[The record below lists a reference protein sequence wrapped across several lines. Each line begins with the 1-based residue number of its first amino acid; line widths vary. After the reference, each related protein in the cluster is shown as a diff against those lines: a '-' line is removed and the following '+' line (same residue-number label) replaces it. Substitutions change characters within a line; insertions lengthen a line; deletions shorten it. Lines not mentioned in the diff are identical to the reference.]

1 MSKKTIASDSNEN
14 RNHLCNKKGS
24 TPTHCRVSK
33 KLLAMYEEECGE
45 TLSMTQLYKTIC
57 SLTKSEIELL
67 TKKSKKWRPNFFKL
81 QLDISDK
88 DLSDKV
94 DISIRKSPEIE
105 TFINTF
111 MHDENDGKSSAE
123 KLENVLGFLCYIK
136 RKNAIEMPKSQ
147 ILHSPVLPVHG
158 NKNWMREEHYASIF
172 AQLPSNIT
180 SCVELFGGSGILTA
194 DASVFGLNCTYND
207 DDKDKQNFFKCLRDK
222 PADLRMKC
230 IFYSENKNIQI
241 SPKSSSLDKAGFF
254 WADSYRQCHSKVGDE
269 KRRNELLEIT
279 CQFEQVSEI
288 YKDVQFKN
296 CNALTYAKEFTKD
309 KHLLV
314 IIDPPYPYSKDY
326 SGRNT
331 NNKRSF
337 GMEDLGK
344 IVTNFKNAECIYI
357 IHGRLTAPKDY
368 SKKREEQD
376 LEADTYIRR
385 KIEQLYMDKG
395 LFYKEIPYGNLGTIE
410 YMISNYPFKSF
421 SPFTTENRY
430 GKSYLEN
437 DIPET
442 PDTCSETASKE
453 PPATVPSAINADD
466 SSALKKDYIKGKNLR
481 TTLLKQLKRKFAN
494 IVQKLRK

>member
-1 MSKKTIASDSNEN
+1 MLKSTTESNSNKN
-14 RNHLCNKKGS
+14 RNHSCIKKRS

-33 KLLAMYEEECGE
+33 KLLAMYEETCGE
-45 TLSMTQLYKTIC
+45 TLSMKQLHKNIS

-67 TKKSKKWRPNFFKL
+67 IKKSAEWEPDFFKL
-81 QLDISDK
+81 ELGISDK

-94 DISIRKSPEIE
+94 DKSIRKNPEIE
-105 TFINTF
+105 TFINAF
-111 MHDENDGKSSAE
+111 MYNENDGKSFSE
-123 KLENVLGFLCYIK
+123 KLENFLCFLCYIK
-136 RKNAIEMPKSQ
+136 RKGAIKTPKSQ
-147 ILHSPVLPVHG
+147 KLDSPVLPVHG
-158 NKNWMREEHYASIF
+158 NKHWMRKKDYASIF
-172 AQLPSNIT
+172 EELPNNIT

-194 DASVFGLNCTYND
+194 DASVSGLNCTYND

-222 PADLRMKC
+222 PDELRMKC

-241 SPKSSSLDKAGFF
+241 SPNSSPLDKAGFF
-254 WADSYRQCHSKVGDE
+254 WADSYRKCHPKVGDK
-269 KRRNELLEIT
+269 KRKENLLKIT
-279 CQFEQVSEI
+279 CQFEQASKI

-296 CNALTYAKEFTKD
+296 HNALTYAKECAKD
-309 KHLLV
+309 KHTLV
-314 IIDPPYPYSKDY
+314 IIDSPYPYSKDY

-337 GMEDLGK
+337 GMEDLEK
-344 IVTNFKNAECIYI
+344 ISTIFEDAECIYI
-357 IHGRLTAPKDY
+357 THGRLTAPKDY

-453 PPATVPSAINADD
+453 TPSTVPSAINADD